1 MTFKCEL
8 IESKTNQLR
17 DVEEQIN
24 KLGVRLWVIATSLK
38 NVILRAIGLL
48 SYERARAAIPT

>member
-24 KLGVRLWVIATSLK
+24 KLDVRLWVIATSLK
-38 NVILRAIGLL
+38 NGIIN
-48 SYERARAAIPT
+48 IIII